1 MARVW
6 LGYPVASVKGNFGTG
21 VFRRGSAI
29 LGPRKPYPPSR
40 KKGHTCPCKC
50 WLWADWSWTHDLVDQ
65 EAWREALKRPHMSRY
80 DLWMREAVWLASKGH
95 YMPDWPSLSGG
106 YSTCSVI
113 SGHRLQPPYQCIP
126 PFAQLATAEL
136 RYPGEESNDYYVVL
150 PALDPRPA
158 PIGIEH
164 VSISHYPNGEAGGRG
179 AHSEA
184 PGAYVSDYFPVT
196 PGQLAL
202 FQATARSLDGL
213 IHQTW
218 LADGCD
224 APPDVRTSVPST
236 SWLREGPWE

>member
-1 MARVW
+1 MATVFT
-6 LGYPVASVKGNFGTG
+6 GFPIATIKGNFATAR
-21 VFRRGSAI
+21 FRRGSTQ
-29 LGPRKPYPPSR
+29 LLPRKPYPPSR

-65 EAWREALKRPHMSRY
+65 LSWRDGLKRPGMSRY

-95 YMPDWPSLSGG
+95 YMPDYPSISGG
-106 YSTCSVI
+106 YSTRSVI

-136 RYPGEESNDYYVVL
+136 RYPGEEHNDYYVVL
-150 PALDPRPA
+150 PALDPRPQ

-164 VSISHYPNGEAGGRG
+164 VSISHYPDGEGEERG
-179 AHSEA
+179 QHSEA
-184 PGAYVSDYFPVT
+184 EGAWVGDYFAVY

-218 LADGCD
+218 LSHGCE
-224 APPDVRTSVPST
+224 APPDARASIPST
-236 SWLREGPWE
+236 SWLREGPWA

>member
-126 PFAQLATAEL
+126 PFAQMATYEVGPHCQDPHA
-136 RYPGEESNDYYVVL
+136 YYVTL
-150 PALDPRPA
+150 PTMDPRPA
-158 PIGIEH
+158 QIGIDH
-164 VSISHYPNGEAGGRG
+164 VSITSYPDGEGEPPGDHYEA
-179 AHSEA
+179 E
-184 PGAYVSDYFPVT
+184 GAYVAGWFSIPT
-196 PGQLAL
+196 GKLAL

-218 LADGCD
+218 LADACQ
-224 APPDVRTSVPST
+224 APPDVRASVPSG